1 MTRLSRENFLI
12 TGFICI
18 VFGAFMTVAGLGSM
32 AVTVGLFGIVFFL
45 VGMTMSRQVGM
56 SPEAVAEWSPGGEM
70 LPDAGRV
77 MYRVDVTLDEPVRS
91 SILCGPCGHVELV
104 VGGKPSTYTCPAC
117 NMMLWDEEE

>member
-12 TGFICI
+12 TGFVCI

-32 AVTVGLFGIVFFL
+32 AVTVGFSGIVFFL
-45 VGMTMSRQVGM
+45 VGMSLSRQIGM
-56 SPEAVAEWSPGGEM
+56 SPEAIAQWSPDEEM

-91 SILCGPCGHVELV
+91 SVLCGSCGNVELV
-104 VGGKPSTYTCPAC
+104 MGGKPTSFTCPKC
-117 NMMLWDEEE
+117 KKSLWEEEE